1 MARPANETN
10 ETIPGHEVQKPGP
23 STRTILEKT
32 ARRES
37 YIAGEPDSAPEL
49 VRFIGCKATTD
60 IDNIKIE
67 DLLITAI

>member
-10 ETIPGHEVQKPGP
+10 ETIPGHEVQEPGP

-32 ARRES
+32 ARRKS
-37 YIAGEPDSAPEL
+37 YITGEPDSVPEL
-49 VRFIGCKATTD
+49 VRFIECKATTD
-60 IDNIKIE
+60 IDNIKTE